1 MSLEKSKFN
10 FLEKL
15 TIVIPTYNRQAFALR
30 CMQYWS
36 GTNVNIVVIDGTK
49 KNIDS
54 VIISQLEPNIKYI
67 HGPACVYKR
76 MLSVVDLVKTEY
88 VLIGCDDEFYI
99 PSAINSCIIKLS
111 LDYELAVCG
120 CESIGFNWKNN
131 LVTGL
136 NVDPKLK
143 NLNLNHFLPADR
155 IKKHFFDYVPAHYYS
170 VCRTDIWKIAAKEI
184 FSKEYSCYALAV
196 GKY

>member
-15 TIVIPTYNRQAFALR
+15 TIVIPTYNRQVFALR

-36 GTNVNIVVIDGTK
+36 GTNVNIVVIDGTE

-54 VIISQLEPNIKYI
+54 VIVSQLEPNIKYI
-67 HGPACVYKR
+67 HGPACYYKR
-76 MLSVVDLVKTEY
+76 MLSIVDLVKTEY

-111 LDYELAVCG
+111 LD
-120 CESIGFNWKNN
+120 
-131 LVTGL
+131 
-136 NVDPKLK
+136 
-143 NLNLNHFLPADR
+143 
-155 IKKHFFDYVPAHYYS
+155 
-170 VCRTDIWKIAAKEI
+170 
-184 FSKEYSCYALAV
+184 
-196 GKY
+196 